1 MAYVY
6 DPRKA
11 ITIANYPLLANPRRY
26 FYTQRQGPIRFGCI
40 HITAGVDDYD
50 GADGSAESSIR
61 YGQTCTRP
69 ASWTGIVDSDTI
81 QDCLPDHY
89 VAFAQ
94 GVSGSPFSYNTH
106 GIGLEIGKRT
116 TDWREPATP
125 AEWTEKTL
133 RNAAIWWAP
142 RVIRYGLQVRFVTL
156 RELNADLAAGRPSG
170 FIEHH
175 EIDPRNRSDAGLYRG
190 IETFPRAQ
198 FLRYLR
204 EEVARLSGDE
214 STLAEQKLINAAMSG
229 TPGWRPITEDGID
242 GPETQKAKEA
252 YMTTLQDIAGK
263 IDRLRTDTVT
273 TDGVGGRRHRLL
285 VQHAE
290 ALSQLVTLLAEKVAA
305 GDDEILKAVARVQE
319 SLAAADVDEDDAPV
333 VPEPQDA

>member
-40 HITAGVDDYD
+40 HITAGIDDYD

-94 GVSGSPFSYNTH
+94 GISGSPFSYNTH
-106 GIGLEIGKRT
+106 GIGFEIGKRT

-142 RVIRYGLQVRFVTL
+142 RVIRYGLQIRFVTL

-175 EIDPRNRSDAGLYRG
+175 EIDPRNRSDAGLHRG
-190 IETFPRAQ
+190 IETFPRGQ

-214 STLAEQKLINAAMSG
+214 STLAEQRLINAAMSG

-242 GPETQKAKEA
+242 GPETKQARERHMATLNDISKTSEAILKAVAGDGIGRARQKLVVG
-252 YMTTLQDIAGK
+252 TLKD
-263 IDRLRTDTVT
+263 
-273 TDGVGGRRHRLL
+273 L
-285 VQHAE
+285 V
-290 ALSQLVTLLAEKVAA
+290 ALVSMLAEKVAA

>member
-11 ITIANYPLLANPRRY
+11 ITIANYPLLANPGRY

-40 HITAGVDDYD
+40 HITAGIDDYD
-50 GADGSAESSIR
+50 GADGSAESAIR

-94 GVSGSPFSYNTH
+94 GVVGSPFSYNTY

-142 RVIRYGLQVRFVTL
+142 RVIRYGLQIRFVTL
-156 RELNADLAAGRPSG
+156 RELNADLAAGRQSG

-175 EIDPRNRSDAGLYRG
+175 EIDPRNRSDAGLHRG
-190 IETFPRAQ
+190 IETFPREQ

-242 GPETQKAKEA
+242 GPETKQARERYMATLKDISKTSEAILKAVAGDGIGRARQKLVVG
-252 YMTTLQDIAGK
+252 TLKD
-263 IDRLRTDTVT
+263 
-273 TDGVGGRRHRLL
+273 L
-285 VQHAE
+285 V
-290 ALSQLVTLLAEKVAA
+290 ALVSMLAEKVAA

-333 VPEPQDA
+333 IPEPQDA

>member
-1 MAYVY
+1 MTYVY

-50 GADGSAESSIR
+50 GADGSAESAIR

-94 GVSGSPFSYNTH
+94 GISGSPFSYNTH

-242 GPETQKAKEA
+242 GPETKQARERYMATLNDISKTSEAILKAVAGDGIGRARQKLVVG
-252 YMTTLQDIAGK
+252 TLKD
-263 IDRLRTDTVT
+263 
-273 TDGVGGRRHRLL
+273 L
-285 VQHAE
+285 V
-290 ALSQLVTLLAEKVAA
+290 ALVSMLAEKVAA

>member
-40 HITAGVDDYD
+40 HITAGIDDYD
-50 GADGSAESSIR
+50 GADGSAESAIR

-94 GVSGSPFSYNTH
+94 GISGSPFSYNTH

-142 RVIRYGLQVRFVTL
+142 RVIRYGLQIRFVTL
-156 RELNADLAAGRPSG
+156 RELNADLAAGRQSG

-175 EIDPRNRSDAGLYRG
+175 EIDPRNRSDAGLHRG

-214 STLAEQKLINAAMSG
+214 STLAEQRLINAAMSG

-242 GPETQKAKEA
+242 GPETKQARERYMATLKDISKTSEAILKAVAGDGIGRARQKLVVG
-252 YMTTLQDIAGK
+252 TLKD
-263 IDRLRTDTVT
+263 
-273 TDGVGGRRHRLL
+273 L
-285 VQHAE
+285 V
-290 ALSQLVTLLAEKVAA
+290 ALVSMLAEKVAA

-333 VPEPQDA
+333 IPEPQDA

>member
-40 HITAGVDDYD
+40 HITAGIDDYD
-50 GADGSAESSIR
+50 GADGSAESAIR

-94 GVSGSPFSYNTH
+94 GISGSPFSYNTH

-142 RVIRYGLQVRFVTL
+142 RVARYGLQIRFVTL

-175 EIDPRNRSDAGLYRG
+175 EIDPRNRSDAGLHRG

-214 STLAEQKLINAAMSG
+214 STLAEQRLINAAMSG

-242 GPETQKAKEA
+242 GPETKQARERYMATLKDISKTSEAILKAVAGDGIGRARQKLVVG
-252 YMTTLQDIAGK
+252 TLKD
-263 IDRLRTDTVT
+263 
-273 TDGVGGRRHRLL
+273 L
-285 VQHAE
+285 V
-290 ALSQLVTLLAEKVAA
+290 ALVSMLAEKVAA

-333 VPEPQDA
+333 IPEPQDA

>member
-40 HITAGVDDYD
+40 HITAGIDDYD

-142 RVIRYGLQVRFVTL
+142 RVIRYGLQIRFVTL

-175 EIDPRNRSDAGLYRG
+175 EIDPRNRSDAGLHRG
-190 IETFPRAQ
+190 IETFPREQ

-204 EEVARLSGDE
+204 EEVARLSGGE

-242 GPETQKAKEA
+242 GPETKQARERYMATLNDISKTSEAILKAVAGDGIGRARQK
-252 YMTTLQDIAGK
+252 L
-263 IDRLRTDTVT
+263 V
-273 TDGVGGRRHRLL
+273 VGSLKDL
-285 VQHAE
+285 V
-290 ALSQLVTLLAEKVAA
+290 ALVSMLAEKVAA

-333 VPEPQDA
+333 VLEPQDA